1 MNVFVSDEQSHP
13 ADVASLRAFA
23 IRVLEEE
30 RLPSGTELAVYLV
43 GASEMAGYNKQ
54 FMDRSGPTDV
64 LAFPI
69 ESLVPGDPPRV
80 LPGEPPVA
88 IGDVFLCPT
97 EVERRAVEEKVPYDD
112 FLHLLLA
119 HGILHLLGY
128 DHDDDESAEFM
139 ERREDELL
147 ALIGR
152 AWP

>member
-13 ADVASLRAFA
+13 ADGGSLRAFA

-30 RLPSGTELAVYLV
+30 RLPVGTELAVYLV
-43 GASEMAGYNKQ
+43 GPTEMAGYNKQ
-54 FMDRSGPTDV
+54 FMDRDGPTDV

-69 ESLVPGDPPRV
+69 EALAPGEPPQV
-80 LPGEPPVA
+80 LPGEPPIA
-88 IGDVFLCPT
+88 IGDVFLCPP
-97 EVERRAVEEKVPYDD
+97 EIDRRAAEERIPYDD

-128 DHDDDESAEFM
+128 EHDDDASAEAM

-147 ALIGR
+147 AMIGR